1 MRTPSVVVLERGL
14 RYRVIATAD
23 VVEALAYYLWA
34 VGTVALGL
42 GVWGMAT
49 AVVVRAASGSATVI
63 ARGPLGLL
71 RPRWSWQQV
80 RPLLRF
86 GAKFQAT
93 AVLQIVREQ
102 GLNVGVAAVAG
113 VATLGVWN
121 LAWRVLQVPNLLF
134 VTVGRVSF
142 PAMSRLLGAGEDP
155 RPVIERGLAVL
166 SALTGAMIVGLIG
179 IAPALPALVGESWH
193 DVPAVIL
200 WSGVALILAAPIA
213 VGTGG
218 YLFAADAPGAVA
230 VATLASTVI
239 WFGLGFSLVPSL
251 GAPAVGIGWVA
262 AAVVNAAILWRHVA
276 ARTGAAV
283 AAHVAAPTAIGL
295 AASAVGWL
303 VAHRV
308 GDRVLGGVL
317 GLAAGELLLV
327 AGLAAVSRPALR
339 DTRVLVRQA
348 LRSFRRAP
356 APLGS

>member
-1 MRTPSVVVLERGL
+1 
-14 RYRVIATAD
+14 
-23 VVEALAYYLWA
+23 
-34 VGTVALGL
+34 
-42 GVWGMAT
+42 
-49 AVVVRAASGSATVI
+49 
-63 ARGPLGLL
+63 
-71 RPRWSWQQV
+71 
-80 RPLLRF
+80 
-86 GAKFQAT
+86 
-93 AVLQIVREQ
+93 
-102 GLNVGVAAVAG
+102 
-113 VATLGVWN
+113 
-121 LAWRVLQVPNLLF
+121 
-134 VTVGRVSF
+134 
-142 PAMSRLLGAGEDP
+142 
-155 RPVIERGLAVL
+155 
-166 SALTGAMIVGLIG
+166 MIVGLIG